1 MVPRQGTGYRW
12 VQRVGDLEE
21 AVRSLVREPYVAVDL
36 EADSLYRYEE
46 RICLIQISGRDGDW
60 LIDALAIPTLE
71 PLRPLLEDPGVEKV
85 LHGADY
91 DIRLLKRCT
100 GIQPY
105 PIFDT
110 MVAAQIVGLPKV
122 GLSDLLLEKFGVELV
137 KRFQKAD
144 WGRRPL
150 PDAMVRYALEDTRH
164 LLRLKEALVAELQAL
179 GRLDWA
185 RRQFEAL
192 LQVRPRPRTPPDA
205 LRIPGSRD
213 LDDRGRAVL
222 QALLDWREEVARK
235 RDVPPFKVMGTE
247 ALLTLARRA
256 EALAVDL
263 EGIPGLSSRLVATLG
278 EGIREAI
285 RKGYNAPPIPW
296 SVAGRPSPAKTHRGG
311 RRRFILLKAV
321 RDTRARELGLDPG
334 VLCPN
339 AALKELALSPPEGLE
354 ASLDRTLKD
363 WQREILAE
371 EFRKALLGTGG

>member
-1 MVPRQGTGYRW
+1 MVPRHGPGYRW
-12 VQRVGDLEE
+12 VRRVGDLEG
-21 AVRSLVREPYVAVDL
+21 AVRSLLREPHVAMDL

-46 RICLIQISGRDGDW
+46 RICLVQLSSRDEDW

-71 PLRPLLEDPGVEKV
+71 PLRPLLEEPGVEKV

-110 MVAAQIVGLPKV
+110 MLAAQIVGLPRV
-122 GLSDLLLEKFGVELV
+122 GLSDLLLEKLGVELI

-164 LLRLKEALVAELQAL
+164 LLRLREALVAELQAL

-192 LQVRPRPRTPPDA
+192 RQVRPRPRTPPDA

-213 LDDRGRAVL
+213 LDERGRAIL

-247 ALLTLARRA
+247 TLLTLARRA
-256 EALAVDL
+256 EAPALDL
-263 EGIPGLSSRLVATLG
+263 EGITGLSPRLVATLG

-285 RKGYNAPPIPW
+285 RKGCNAPPIPW
-296 SVAGRPSPAKTHRGG
+296 SIARRPRPAKTHRGG
-311 RRRFILLKAV
+311 RRRFMLLKAI
-321 RDTRARELGLDPG
+321 RDTRARELGVDPG

-339 AALKELALSPPEGLE
+339 ATLKELAQSLSEGFE
-354 ASLDRTLKD
+354 ASLYRALKD
-363 WQREILAE
+363 WQREILGEA
-371 EFRKALLGTGG
+371 FSKAILETDR